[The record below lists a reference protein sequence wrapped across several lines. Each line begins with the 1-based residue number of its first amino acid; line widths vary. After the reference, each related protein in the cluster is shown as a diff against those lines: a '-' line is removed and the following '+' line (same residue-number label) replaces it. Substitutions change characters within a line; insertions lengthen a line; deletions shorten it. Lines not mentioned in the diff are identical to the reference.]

1 MVSNKQLGAIGE
13 TAVMLELLKMGFDV
27 ININNSY
34 NNYRKADLICMNP
47 NNEKSVKIQVK
58 TGTTNNIL
66 TGFVSEL
73 DGTIPKIEENIIG
86 PWVFVKIDKDNLSK
100 YEFYILTKAKI
111 SF

>member
-58 TGTTNNIL
+58 NC
-66 TGFVSEL
+66 FS
-73 DGTIPKIEENIIG
+73 PPRCIISG
-86 PWVFVKIDKDNLSK
+86 CSMI
-100 YEFYILTKAKI
+100 
-111 SF
+111 